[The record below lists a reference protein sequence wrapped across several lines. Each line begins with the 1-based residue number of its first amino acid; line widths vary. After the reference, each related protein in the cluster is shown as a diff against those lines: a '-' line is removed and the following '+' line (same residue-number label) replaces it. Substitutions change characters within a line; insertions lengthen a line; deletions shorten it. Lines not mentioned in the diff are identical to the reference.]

1 MPVTLPAN
9 VASPPGAD
17 SWLAVS
23 AVTVSA
29 AVAPSPT
36 PAASRAAPATAGRG
50 AGEPRCGGGRLRSR
64 AAGSGWAEEKG
75 SALTPTEWGTD
86 SDRIMKHPQVAADHE
101 LPVTGRGGLTS

>member
-9 VASPPGAD
+9 VARPPGTEN
-17 SWLAVS
+17 WLAVS

-29 AVAPSPT
+29 VVAPSPT

-50 AGEPRCGGGRLRSR
+50 AGEPRCGGRRFRSR

-86 SDRIMKHPQVAADHE
+86 CDKIVKHPQVATD
-101 LPVTGRGGLTS
+101 LSFRSP